1 MPRPAELVR
10 AYGSP
15 LYVYDLDRARAARS
29 NLRATLPEPFTLF
42 YSLKANP
49 HPVLAAALRE
59 GEGGCR
65 AEVCSAGELTA
76 AIEAGYP
83 APEILY
89 GGPGK
94 TEGELDL
101 ACRLGVREFSVESL
115 PDLRRVGAVARRH
128 RTTARCLLRINSATG
143 AATTSIRMTGTPS
156 QFGIDTETL
165 PRLLPRLRSVPGTR
179 LVGLHFFPLSNAR
192 DEESLTAEFSH
203 SIETAAELA
212 EELGL
217 PVQFLDIGGG
227 FAAPYSVP
235 GQRPDYPKL
244 RRNLE
249 FVLDLHF
256 PRWRDGIPQLAC
268 ESGRY
273 LAGDCGR
280 LLCTVTNIKHSRGRK
295 FLIMDAGI
303 NTMGGMAGLGR
314 LLPLAVTV
322 EDPQSGGPSGSG
334 RPSEPGGPSGSGEL
348 GTAGAAGEPAAWERV
363 TLAGPLCTPGDLL
376 GRDVAVPPLRVGSVV
391 TVPNVGAYGLTAS
404 LVTFLSR
411 PPAAEVFLS
420 GGEVVAVSRLELRRT
435 TVIPA

>member
-1 MPRPAELVR
+1 MGGAMPRPDELVS

-15 LYVYDLDRARAARS
+15 LFVYDLDRARAARS
-29 NLRATLPEPFTLF
+29 SLRATLPEPFTLF

-49 HPVLAAALRE
+49 HPVLARALRE

-83 APEILY
+83 AGEILY

-128 RTTARCLLRINSATG
+128 GTTARCLLRINSATG

-156 QFGIDTETL
+156 QFGIDAETL

-212 EELGL
+212 EKLDL
-217 PVQFLDIGGG
+217 PVRFLDIGGG
-227 FAAPYSVP
+227 FSAPYSVP
-235 GQRPDYPKL
+235 GERPDYPKL

-249 FVLDLHF
+249 FVLDLYF
-256 PRWRDGIPQLAC
+256 PRWRDGVPRLAC

-273 LAGDCGR
+273 LVGDCGR

-314 LLPLAVTV
+314 LLPLAITI
-322 EDPQSGGPSGSG
+322 EDP
-334 RPSEPGGPSGSGEL
+334 SGEL
-348 GTAGAAGEPAAWERV
+348 SHPAASAGHPGTSRERV

-420 GGEVVAVSRLELRRT
+420 GGEVVAVSHLELRRT

>member
-1 MPRPAELVR
+1 MLRPDELVGT
-10 AYGSP
+10 YGSP
-15 LYVYDLDRARAARS
+15 LFVYDLDRARAARS
-29 NLRATLPEPFTLF
+29 SLRATLPEPFTLF

-49 HPVLAAALRE
+49 HPVLAGALRE

-156 QFGIDTETL
+156 QFGIDAETL

-212 EELGL
+212 EELDL

-227 FAAPYSVP
+227 FAAPYTVP

-273 LAGDCGR
+273 LAGDCGQ

-314 LLPLAVTV
+314 LLPLAVAID
-322 EDPQSGGPSGSG
+322 DPA
-334 RPSEPGGPSGSGEL
+334 PGGPGGSGQL
-348 GTAGAAGEPAAWERV
+348 GAAGPAGEPAARERV

-376 GRDVAVPPLRVGSVV
+376 GRDVAVPPLRIGSVV
-391 TVPNVGAYGLTAS
+391 TVPNAGAYGLTAS

-435 TVIPA
+435 TIIPA